1 MEYILILVAAI
12 LTDNFVFSKFLG
24 IEQAFVSSEKPMS
37 AVWGGGLVTGVS
49 IVAGGITCLLYNFVL
64 NPLKI
69 SFLTLPLG
77 VLIIAATVSGLE
89 AISARNSVLEEVL
102 RCHFPMITTNGVIM
116 GAVFLAI
123 KNNLNVGASFLLLSG
138 AGLGYTLAALVFAS
152 VRERLQQSN
161 PPAAFAGIPIMI
173 VTAALAAM
181 AFSGF
186 AGLRF

>member
-1 MEYILILVAAI
+1 MEYILILIAAI
-12 LTDNFVFSKFLG
+12 LADNFVFTKFLG
-24 IEQAFVSSEKPMS
+24 IEQAFVSSEKLLN

-49 IVAGGITCLLYNFVL
+49 VVAGGITCLLYSFVL

-69 SFLTLPLG
+69 SFMTLPLG
-77 VLIIAATVSGLE
+77 VLIIAATVAAIE
-89 AISARNSVLEEVL
+89 AASTKNNALDEVL

-123 KNNLNVGASFLLLSG
+123 ESNLNIGASFLLLLG
-138 AGLGYTLAALVFAS
+138 AGMGYTLAALVFAS

-173 VTAALAAM
+173 VAAALAVM